1 MRVANCSIL
10 IAEDT
15 DPTRGVCLEKKNIST
30 TMRVANCSILIA
42 EDAESKT
49 FVGLPPIFILRGF
62 LKGSVAPR
70 YIRRRKKS
78 QMKTHQ
84 CVHVKNT
91 HVAPCWKA
99 LVVSIFLLALIFLN
113 ESQKCSSVRGSRRR
127 VTARQNNSA
136 KRFAVLGWGDPR
148 TSVTHKKRKRNN
160 EKRRKRHPFRLPPEK
175 RVTKRV
181 YIC

>member
-1 MRVANCSIL
+1 MRELCVRSEARNEHDLSQNSQTERSEFKNIL
-10 IAEDT
+10 IAEDA
-15 DPTRGVCLEKKNIST
+15 DPTRGVSLEKKNILT

-78 QMKTHQ
+78 QMETHQ
-84 CVHVKNT
+84 CVHVQNT

-99 LVVSIFLLALIFLN
+99 LAVSIFFLALIFLN
-113 ESQKCSSVRGSRRR
+113 ESQKCSSVRGSRR
-127 VTARQNNSA
+127 TARQNNSTR
-136 KRFAVLGWGDPR
+136 RFAVLGWGE
-148 TSVTHKKRKRNN
+148 
-160 EKRRKRHPFRLPPEK
+160 EKQ
-175 RVTKRV
+175 
-181 YIC
+181 